1 MYLGQE
7 EFLTD
12 SFSLFAAGESPQI
25 AMTLDVPDLSIQFPE
40 QYTFLLPAVDQISDA
55 VQPGTGILNVLE
67 VGARQIGNILV
78 PIAAAGAAVAKILTQ
93 PLPPKMATFPSW
105 PPPMGPSPVELQWP
119 IQAQAVGTWLKQ
131 NPVMGAAGIALLALA
146 AGLLLVPSSSRGR
159 SRR

>member
-12 SFSLFAAGESPQI
+12 SFSLFAAGEAPQI
-25 AMTLDVPDLSIQFPE
+25 TTTLDVPDLSIHFPE
-40 QYTFLLPAVDQISDA
+40 QHTFLLPVDQISDA
-55 VQPGTGILNVLE
+55 VQPGTGIMSVLE
-67 VGARQIGNILV
+67 VGAKQIGNILV

-93 PLPPKMATFPSW
+93 PLPPRTATFPSW
-105 PPPMGPSPVELQWP
+105 PPPMGPSPVEIQWP

-146 AGLLLVPSSSRGR
+146 AGLVLMPSSSRGR